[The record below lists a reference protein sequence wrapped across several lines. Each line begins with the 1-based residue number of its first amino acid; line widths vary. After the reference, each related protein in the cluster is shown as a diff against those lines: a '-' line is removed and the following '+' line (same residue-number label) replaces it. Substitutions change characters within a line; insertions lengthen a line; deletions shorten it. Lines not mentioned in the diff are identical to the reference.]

1 MTLKAAMGFTDM
13 KKNER
18 VSNMS
23 RNLVTRN
30 IKTSIYII

>member
-18 VSNMS
+18 VRKMS
-23 RNLVTRN
+23 GNLVTRN
-30 IKTSIYII
+30 VKTAIYII